1 MKLAVVGSRGFD
13 NYEMLKA
20 KLDLISEKFLISLII
35 SGGAI
40 GADSLAEKW
49 AKENKVPTQIFLPD
63 WRKHGKK
70 AGYLRNIEIVKNA
83 DAVIAFWD
91 GTSKGTKLSID
102 LAKEYKKQL
111 IVITYT

>member
-1 MKLAVVGSRGFD
+1 MKLAVVGSRGFND
-13 NYEMLKA
+13 YEILKS
-20 KLDLISEKFLISLII
+20 KLDLISEKILVSLII

-49 AKENKVPTQIFLPD
+49 AKEKNIPTQIFLPD
-63 WRKHGKK
+63 WKKYGKR

-83 DAVIAFWD
+83 DIVIAFWN
-91 GTSKGTKLSID
+91 GESKGTKLSID
-102 LAKEYKKQL
+102 LAKEHKKEL